1 MTLGTDKLKFK
12 ESNADTHMPDG
23 YHQLSGLVPL
33 PKEWGVVRL
42 GEVVS
47 ITRKSRS
54 FQPPKKIAFIP
65 MDAIPDDGSFY
76 PSKVVWKSTE
86 GLSSGVYCEGGDI
99 LFAKITP
106 SLENGK
112 QCLVPKA
119 IRHAYATTEV
129 YPLKPGEQ
137 VDTFFLFQLLRAPW
151 VRKYLAEKMEGSTG
165 RQRLAKQA
173 LMNYPIALPP
183 LPEQRAIA
191 HVLRTVQESKE
202 ATEKAISALHELK
215 KSLMQH
221 LFTYGLVPPKKAEHS
236 LLKNTQIGRLPKH
249 WQVVR
254 LDDITEKT
262 TQLDPR
268 KTPDGKFKYIDVSSI
283 NNRLYR
289 IKHFTVYHGHSAPSR
304 ARKHIREKD
313 VIFATVRPYLKRI
326 ALVPREVDGE
336 ICSTAFCVLRAKR
349 AQIMPEYLFYAV
361 TRDEFIKAVV
371 ARQRGSSYPAVTD
384 KDVKQSLI
392 PLPPL
397 PEQRQI
403 AEILQA
409 VDRKIEAEE
418 NRKAALEE
426 LFKSLLRELM
436 TAKRRLPKEFIAQ
449 FADKKPEEVS

>member
-1 MTLGTDKLKFK
+1 MTIIRVQNPSALN
-12 ESNADTHMPDG
+12 NAWLAWWLLHLWYQGFTQTLARRHVNQASISLARLRSIPIP
-23 YHQLSGLVPL
+23 LS
-33 PKEWGVVRL
+33 
-42 GEVVS
+42 
-47 ITRKSRS
+47 
-54 FQPPKKIAFIP
+54 
-65 MDAIPDDGSFY
+65 
-76 PSKVVWKSTE
+76 
-86 GLSSGVYCEGGDI
+86 
-99 LFAKITP
+99 
-106 SLENGK
+106 
-112 QCLVPKA
+112 
-119 IRHAYATTEV
+119 
-129 YPLKPGEQ
+129 
-137 VDTFFLFQLLRAPW
+137 
-151 VRKYLAEKMEGSTG
+151 
-165 RQRLAKQA
+165 
-173 LMNYPIALPP
+173 P

-202 ATEKAISALHELK
+202 ATEKVISALRELK
-215 KSLMQH
+215 KSLMRH
-221 LFTYGLVPPKKAEHS
+221 FFTYGLVLPKEAEHS

-268 KTPDGKFKYIDVSSI
+268 KTPDEKFKYIDVSSI
-283 NNRLYR
+283 NNKLFRVER
-289 IKHFTVYHGHSAPSR
+289 FTVYRGHSAPSR
-304 ARKHIREKD
+304 ARKHVREKD
-313 VIFATVRPYLKRI
+313 VIFATVRPYLKRV
-326 ALVPREVDGE
+326 ALVPRELDGE
-336 ICSTAFCVLRAKR
+336 VCSTAFCVLRAKR

-361 TRDEFIKAVV
+361 TRNEFIKAVV

-403 AEILQA
+403 AEILQV

-449 FADKKPEEVS
+449 FADKPGEKSENEA